1 MKTIQLNA
9 LDRFE
14 MPAVTK
20 EIQDLNGE
28 PFKLRWFDEERVIRL
43 DEFEHAFVVR
53 TEDNDVIMSIPRG
66 PDYLIDRPVF
76 DLFKTDDTLPL
87 GWLYAVSSLSCIFLK
102 GFDKTK
108 ERG

>member
-1 MKTIQLNA
+1 MLKIQFHA
-9 LDRFE
+9 LDSFE
-14 MPAVTK
+14 MPDVVTRIK
-20 EIQDLNGE
+20 ALNGE
-28 PFKLRWFDEERVIRL
+28 PFELQWYDNKRVIRL

-66 PDYLIDRPVF
+66 PDHLVNRQII
-76 DLFKTDDTLPL
+76 DLFRSDVTL
-87 GWLYAVSSLSCIFLK
+87 GWLYAVSSLPCIFLK

>member
-1 MKTIQLNA
+1 MKTIQFHA
-9 LDRFE
+9 LDQFE
-14 MPAVTK
+14 MHDVAKTIK
-20 EIQDLNGE
+20 DLNGE
-28 PFKLRWFDEERVIRL
+28 PFKICWYDQERVIRL

-66 PDYLIDRPVF
+66 PDILVNRPITE
-76 DLFKTDDTLPL
+76 LFHDDVTL
-87 GWLYAVSSLSCIFLK
+87 GWLYAVSSLPCIFFK

>member
-1 MKTIQLNA
+1 MTTIQFHA
-9 LDRFE
+9 LDRFD
-14 MPAVTK
+14 MVPVAKMIK
-20 EIQDLNGE
+20 ELNGE
-28 PFKLRWFDEERVIRL
+28 PFKICWYENERVIRL

-66 PDYLIDRPVF
+66 PDLFVNRPISE
-76 DLFKTDDTLPL
+76 LFQADVTL
-87 GWLYAVSSLSCIFLK
+87 GWIYAVSSLPCIFLK

>member
-1 MKTIQLNA
+1 MKTIQFNA
-9 LDRFE
+9 LDSFE
-14 MPAVTK
+14 MQGVAKTIK
-20 EIQDLNGE
+20 DLNGE
-28 PFKLRWFDEERVIRL
+28 PFKICWFDQERVIRL

-66 PDYLIDRPVF
+66 PDYLVNRSITG
-76 DLFKTDDTLPL
+76 LFQSDVTL
-87 GWLYAVSSLSCIFLK
+87 GWLYAVCSLPCIFLK

>member
-1 MKTIQLNA
+1 MLTIQLHA

-14 MPAVTK
+14 LPDVIMR
-20 EIQDLNGE
+20 IQALNGK
-28 PFKLRWFDEERVIRL
+28 PFELQWYDNKRVIRL
-43 DEFEHAFVVR
+43 DEFDHAFVVR

-66 PDYLIDRPVF
+66 PDYLVNRPVT
-76 DLFKTDDTLPL
+76 DLFKPDVTL
-87 GWLYAVSSLSCIFLK
+87 GWLYAVSSLSCIFIK

>member
-1 MKTIQLNA
+1 MKTIQFNA

-14 MPAVTK
+14 MQDIAKTIK
-20 EIQDLNGE
+20 DLNGE
-28 PFKLRWFDEERVIRL
+28 PFKICWYDQERVIRL

-53 TEDNDVIMSIPRG
+53 TEGNDVIMSIPRG
-66 PDYLIDRPVF
+66 PDYLIDRPIT
-76 DLFKTDDTLPL
+76 DLFKPDVTL
-87 GWLYAVSSLSCIFLK
+87 GWLYAVCSLPCIFLD

>member
-1 MKTIQLNA
+1 MKTIQFNA
-9 LDRFE
+9 LDRFD
-14 MPAVTK
+14 MVPIAKMIK
-20 EIQDLNGE
+20 ELNGE
-28 PFKLRWFDEERVIRL
+28 PFKICWYEEERVIRL

-66 PDYLIDRPVF
+66 PDYLVNRPVF
-76 DLFKTDDTLPL
+76 DLFKTDDTLLL
-87 GWLYAVSSLSCIFLK
+87 GWLYAVSSLPCIFLK

>member
-1 MKTIQLNA
+1 MKTIQFHA
-9 LDRFE
+9 LDRFD

-20 EIQDLNGE
+20 MIKELNGE
-28 PFKLRWFDEERVIRL
+28 PFKICWYEDERVIRL
-43 DEFEHAFVVR
+43 DEFEHAFVIR

-66 PDYLIDRPVF
+66 PDNFVNRPISE
-76 DLFKTDDTLPL
+76 LFHDDVTL
-87 GWLYAVSSLSCIFLK
+87 GWLYAVSSLPCIFLK